1 MGNYSFP
8 FVRLEP
14 RVFEEWQRDFPET
27 IQHNLFLVV
36 RCKMGKHAWILTLVE
51 LSTGERIGC
60 DSEDLDPHNREE
72 ISVALGYHG
81 YPRLSP

>member
-36 RCKMGKHAWILTLVE
+36 RCKMGKHAWSLLLLNSQQASESGVILTIWTQTIAKKFPLPWDTTAIRV
-51 LSTGERIGC
+51 
-60 DSEDLDPHNREE
+60 
-72 ISVALGYHG
+72 
-81 YPRLSP
+81 